1 MSALEEFMTSF
12 DKLLDEK
19 LDEKLDKRMEIIE
32 ESHFA
37 QSQQTLFTKAELSA
51 KWRCSKGHV
60 DRILKKYGIEPV
72 GKSGKENLYSIS
84 ESQEAKNMHDN
95 KMIQKE
101 KLNWKIRAMQPIQTK

>member
-1 MSALEEFMTSF
+1 MPMMEVTEYEQMMLLGWRGMAKIAKEEALKETEETY
-12 DKLLDEK
+12 
-19 LDEKLDKRMEIIE
+19 
-32 ESHFA
+32 FA
-37 QSQQTLFTKAELSA
+37 KSQQTLFTKAELSA

-84 ESQEAKNMHDN
+84 ESQEAKNMHDK

-101 KLNWKIRAMQPIQTK
+101 KLNWKIRAM